1 MTTHPAGVQVD
12 KACITHL
19 EDAVRLEP
27 GRVLKGALLGNYMW
41 RSPEAHAEGPM
52 ELPSDIFAFG
62 IAVSNEPLLFGD
74 TDAC

>member
-12 KACITHL
+12 KVCIADL

-27 GRVLKGALLGNYMW
+27 GRVLKGAPLGNYMW

-52 ELPSDIFAFG
+52 ELPSDLFAFG
-62 IAVSNEPLLFGD
+62 IVVNNEPSLF
-74 TDAC
+74 